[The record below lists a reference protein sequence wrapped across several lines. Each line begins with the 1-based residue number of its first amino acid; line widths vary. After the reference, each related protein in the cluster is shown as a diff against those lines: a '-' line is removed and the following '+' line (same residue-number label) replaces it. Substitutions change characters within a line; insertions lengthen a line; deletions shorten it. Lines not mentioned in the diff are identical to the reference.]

1 MSDNRDLIAPGGRRR
16 GFRLGGDGGGFGGG
30 SGGGSGGSER
40 SAGFGGDGA
49 PPDDPALVE
58 GCILRRIVGYIVDVG
73 ILGALGFGVH
83 LLVFISLGLLAPL
96 LYPLLVLL
104 PLVYHTLLVA
114 SPASATLGQRLVG
127 VTVRTDRGEQPGLL
141 QAFVMVCLFYLTLT
155 LTSGL
160 LLLWCLFDDR
170 GRCLHDILSGTL
182 VVRADRLT

>member
-1 MSDNRDLIAPGGRRR
+1 MSDERDLIAPNGRRR
-16 GFRLGGDGGGFGGG
+16 GFRLGGGGFGGG
-30 SGGGSGGSER
+30 GHGGRGSGGDAAS
-40 SAGFGGDGA
+40 FGADGGT
-49 PPDDPALVE
+49 PLDDPALVE
-58 GCILRRIVGYIVDVG
+58 GCVLRRLLGYIVDVG
-73 ILGALGFGVH
+73 ILGALAVGVH
-83 LLVFISLGLLAPL
+83 LLVFVSLGLLAPL

-104 PLVYHTLLVA
+104 PLAYHTVLVA

-127 VTVRTDRGEQPGLL
+127 VTVRSLYGEQPGLL

-182 VVRADRLT
+182 VVRADRLP